1 MDNMRGWRGL
11 IATLNENGPWGGRNG
26 GSGGSGG
33 DGGGGK
39 GGGPRNPWSFPPDGG
54 KGGRGPSA
62 LDQLFGQARNRFGGD
77 LPTGTPKLWG
87 YAVLGLL
94 AVWLAATSFHQ
105 IDAQER
111 AVVTRLGKFSH
122 TLEPGISMTLPAP
135 IDRVQTVPVNVRTT
149 DVPGGAGERL
159 VLTADQNLID
169 LQFTVR
175 WTVRE
180 PELFLFQSV
189 DPETTIRS
197 VAESTMRAAL
207 ANMTFNEAVG
217 SGRNV
222 IEGEV
227 TQQMQAILDR
237 YRVGVRIQGTSIRQT
252 DPPSS
257 VVDAFKEVS
266 AAQQRAQT
274 SVNQAR
280 TYAQQVI
287 QKAEGEAGA
296 FDRVYVQYKASPE
309 VTRRRMYYET
319 MERVLSKVDKTI
331 VEPGVT
337 PYLPLQG
344 PRPTPPAAQA
354 PAGAGQ

>member
-1 MDNMRGWRGL
+1 M
-11 IATLNENGPWGGRNG
+11 LNENGPWGGKSGGDGSGGGKKG
-26 GSGGSGG
+26 GSGGG
-33 DGGGGK
+33 D
-39 GGGPRNPWSFPPDGG
+39 GGGPRNPWNVPPEGG
-54 KGGRGPSA
+54 KGGGGRGPSA
-62 LDQLFGQARNRFGGD
+62 LDQLLSQTKGRFGGN
-77 LPTGTPKLWG
+77 LPSAPAPRIWVYAASGI
-87 YAVLGLL
+87 AVLWVLF
-94 AVWLAATSFHQ
+94 TSFHQ
-105 IDAQER
+105 IDPQER
-111 AVVTRLGKFSH
+111 GVVTRLGKYSH

-135 IDRVQTVPVNVRTT
+135 FDQVQMVPVNVRTT

-159 VLTADQNLID
+159 VLTGDQNLID
-169 LQFTVR
+169 LEFTVR

-189 DPETTIRS
+189 DPETTIKS

-207 ANMTFNEAVG
+207 ANMTFNQAVG

-222 IEGEV
+222 LEGEV
-227 TQQMQAILDR
+227 TERMQAILDR
-237 YRVGVRIQGTSIRQT
+237 YGLGVRVQGTSIRQT
-252 DPPSS
+252 DPPAS
-257 VVDAFKEVS
+257 VVDAFKEVT

-280 TYAQQVI
+280 TYAQQII

-296 FDRVYVQYKASPE
+296 FDRVFVQYKAAPE

-354 PAGAGQ
+354 QQGGAQ